1 MSNKKFFKEV
11 DPLWVA
17 VIHFVAYLYGV
28 WAGGSL
34 IDSVRHTPDGGGFGG
49 FGVMMA
55 SIPLGMVACAVAI
68 VILRILF
75 NILASD
81 AHRLALVAAALTALL
96 VGYGF
101 PGIVHLIIAA
111 AFAVFVYRTESQK
124 IQDEEDLRNF
134 K

>member
-28 WAGGSL
+28 WAAGSL
-34 IDSVRHTPDGGGFGG
+34 IESVVHQDGGGIVYWF
-49 FGVMMA
+49 A
-55 SIPLGMVACAVAI
+55 IPAWIMGLVVAI
-68 VILRILF
+68 VILHILF
-75 NILASD
+75 NFLTSD

-111 AFAVFVYRTESQK
+111 AFAVYAYRTKSQEV
-124 IQDEEDLRNF
+124 QDKEDLRNF